1 MSKRQKSELQ
11 IIKAFG
17 LAGALAVS
25 FTAGST
31 TSAQAFQDDGT
42 IILCSIEPLSGI
54 GTSFGQPNYLGK
66 VIAVEEINAEGGIEV
81 DGKKM
86 KIKLISEDDQAKP
99 EQGVPLFRKCA
110 ESDKAL
116 VITGTQYSRVTES
129 MWGLLQKKVDDP
141 NDNGLQVPSMSF
153 LSMKAGVTG
162 VSEWGF
168 RNAGDEPAQHELAIK
183 LMEER
188 YGPFKNYSGAV
199 EANEGHSVAAWKV
212 AYLKSLEKRNIKPSE
227 YVEWYEADRDFSVQI
242 RKLKRADTDFFI
254 LSSHVQAN
262 VGAMLEAQRQGFKP
276 KIILSH
282 IGSDAVEM
290 VELGKQSTEGVV
302 FPTAIHMAFPPPKV
316 KWLADEYKK
325 RTKENYMPQFVGL
338 GYEGIMIVKQAIER
352 AGIKNRPETLA
363 ADRRKVRDQLA
374 AIRDYKSFAGMTLNM
389 NANRDIVRPTYLVK
403 ITGGDF
409 KLYWTPD
416 KGFLF

>member
-1 MSKRQKSELQ
+1 MSKRQKSEHHA
-11 IIKAFG
+11 IKALG
-17 LAGALAVS
+17 LAGILAAS
-25 FTAGST
+25 LTAGS
-31 TSAQAFQDDGT
+31 SNVAHAFQDEGT

-66 VIAVEEINAEGGIEV
+66 VIAVEEINAGGGIEI

-188 YGPFKNYSGAV
+188 YGPFKHYSGAV

-276 KIILSH
+276 KVILSH
-282 IGSDAVEM
+282 IGSDAIEM
-290 VELGKQSTEGVV
+290 VELGKQSTEGIV

-316 KWLADEYKK
+316 NWLAEEYKK

-338 GYEGIMIVKQAIER
+338 GYEGIMIVKQAIEK
-352 AGIKNRPETLA
+352 AGIKNRPDTLA